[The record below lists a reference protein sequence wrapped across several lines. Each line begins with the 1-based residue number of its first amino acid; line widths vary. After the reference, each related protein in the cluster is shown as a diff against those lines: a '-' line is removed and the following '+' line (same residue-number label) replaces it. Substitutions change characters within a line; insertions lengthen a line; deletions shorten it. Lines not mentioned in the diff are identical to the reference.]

1 MRNRKRF
8 PIDLKSLFTCIARS
22 SNATSC
28 WGTSPRTEMKPMAEM
43 QFGEC
48 ADALAVNVLLRTYEL
63 KSQLIGRTRS

>member
-1 MRNRKRF
+1 
-8 PIDLKSLFTCIARS
+8 
-22 SNATSC
+22 
-28 WGTSPRTEMKPMAEM
+28 MKPMAEM